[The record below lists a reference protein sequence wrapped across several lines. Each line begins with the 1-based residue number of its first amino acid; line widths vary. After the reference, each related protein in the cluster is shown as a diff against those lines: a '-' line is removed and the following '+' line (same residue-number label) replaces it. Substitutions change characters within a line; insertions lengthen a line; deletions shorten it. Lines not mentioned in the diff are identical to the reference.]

1 MADMIEVQKYGQYLK
16 GLQEGMPEA
25 FFHLEA
31 VFKYEAFELCRKEN
45 SRDYLVPYM
54 MNDALEYYFVLK
66 DVRMTGEYQPEDAI
80 VMARIAQEDD
90 RYILV
95 IRQESGNTVTLIFQ
109 NLEEHAQCYQYHR
122 IGHFW
127 RKGQEHWRQLVYMI
141 GTAHDKYEY
150 FGERFCSAKE
160 QELIALMHFAPFR
173 YWSPVGESLDAHYP
187 EQKEGLYRMEE
198 LAREAEDYGFLKLL
212 KWYRYL
218 PAAPVKKLLIHQ
230 MLSPKRQ
237 RLYELIWKLVQEASM
252 EYPERQY
259 EESLN
264 KKIHMERER
273 VDKELKKLGFGGN
286 YPHYSADRTWITV
299 AEEHTFTVPELDWE
313 DFKFRIRFMISQIA
327 DFDSDNKESDQML
340 NAGFFRGK
348 GRRAE
353 IVEASSE
360 EISTC
365 LKRSTKIR

>member
-1 MADMIEVQKYGQYLK
+1 MMTENTKAQSYGQYLE
-16 GLQEGMPEA
+16 GLQERMPEA
-25 FFHLEA
+25 FFHLEE

-45 SRDYLVPYM
+45 SRDFLVPYM

-66 DVRMTGEYQPEDAI
+66 DVRMTGEYQKEDPVA
-80 VMARIAQEDD
+80 MARIAQEND

-95 IRQESGNTVTLIFQ
+95 IRQKSGNTVTLIFQ

-141 GTAHDKYEY
+141 GTAHDKYEF
-150 FGERFCSAKE
+150 FGERFCSEKE
-160 QELIALMHFAPFR
+160 QVLIALMHFAPFR
-173 YWSPVGESLDAHYP
+173 YWSPVSEPLDDRYP
-187 EQKEGLYRMEE
+187 ERKEGLQCMEQ
-198 LAREAEDYGFLKLL
+198 LARAAEDHGFLRLI

-218 PAAPVKKLLIHQ
+218 PVMPVKKLLIHQ

-237 RLYELIWKLVQEASM
+237 RLYEQIWKQVKEASG

-259 EESLN
+259 EGVLN
-264 KKIHMERER
+264 RIIQQEREN
-273 VDKELKKLGFGGN
+273 VDRELKKLGFCGN
-286 YPHYSADRTWITV
+286 YPYYRAAGIMVTA

-313 DFKFRIRFMISQIA
+313 DFQFRIWFMVSQTA
-327 DFDSDNKESDQML
+327 DLKEREYTEML

-348 GRRAE
+348 GRKAE
-353 IVEASSE
+353 ILE
-360 EISTC
+360 EVGLLS
-365 LKRSTKIR
+365 KRFTSMKK